1 MRKICT
7 VLIYHIYKF
16 LWVMT
21 KSRGSSII
29 FLNSNNEILFV
40 LRDNNKNILYP
51 NMWNLLGGSIEN
63 NETPEKAIIREVKE
77 ELSLNLE
84 NPKLYKITEFPN
96 KTEYTYWQRINIT
109 EEELNKSLTEGQ
121 RVRWFSK
128 KELEKTKIAFNLNP
142 LVEKFFEEWENKFPN
157 KYF

>member
-1 MRKICT
+1 
-7 VLIYHIYKF
+7 
-16 LWVMT
+16 MT